1 MKIIIFIFLIIFN
14 LFNTS
19 FAENKI
25 AFLNVNYIFNNSVI
39 GKDANNKVE
48 KKIQKLETNIKNF
61 TSNIKKNKENLI
73 KQKNILSEDEYN
85 KKFDIIDGQIKEF
98 NKKIKIEN
106 NEITK
111 LKKKIRSNFSEEL
124 RIILTE
130 YSSKNSIQ
138 LIIKQEN
145 VLIGSNNINIT
156 KEILK
161 VIDSKKIKLL
171 N

>member
-1 MKIIIFIFLIIFN
+1 MLIIFN

-25 AFLNVNYIFNNSVI
+25 VFLNVNYVFNNSII
-39 GKDANNKVE
+39 GKDANKKVE
-48 KKIQKLETNIKNF
+48 KKIQNMETNIKNF
-61 TSNIKKNKENLI
+61 TSNIKKDKENLI

-85 KKFDIIDGQIKEF
+85 KKFDIIDGKIKEF

-106 NEITK
+106 DEITK
-111 LKKKIRSNFSEEL
+111 LKEKIRSNFSKEL
-124 RIILTE
+124 RMILSE

-145 VLIGSNNINIT
+145 VLIGSNKINIT
-156 KEILK
+156 NEILE
-161 VIDSKKIKLL
+161 VVDSKKIKLL

>member
-25 AFLNVNYIFNNSVI
+25 AFLNVNYIFNNSI
-39 GKDANNKVE
+39 TGKDANKKVE
-48 KKIQKLETNIKNF
+48 KKIKELETNIKNF
-61 TSNIKKNKENLI
+61 TSNIKKDEENLI
-73 KQKNILSEDEYN
+73 KQKNILSEDDYN
-85 KKFDIIDGQIKEF
+85 KKFDIIDDKIKEF

-106 NEITK
+106 DEITK

-145 VLIGSNNINIT
+145 VLIGSNKINIT
-156 KEILK
+156 KEILEI
-161 VIDSKKIKLL
+161 VDSKKIKIL

>member
-1 MKIIIFIFLIIFN
+1 MKIIVFIFLIIFN
-14 LFNTS
+14 CFNAS

-25 AFLNVNYIFNNSVI
+25 AFLNVNYIFNNSII
-39 GKDANNKVE
+39 GKDANKKVE
-48 KKIQKLETNIKNF
+48 NKIKKMEKNIKNF
-61 TSNIKKNKENLI
+61 TSNIKKDKENLI

-85 KKFDIIDGQIKEF
+85 KKFDNIDNKIKEF

-106 NEITK
+106 DKITN

-130 YSSKNSIQ
+130 YSSKNSIE

-145 VLIGSNNINIT
+145 VLIGSNKLNIT
-156 KEILK
+156 SEILE
-161 VIDSKKIKLL
+161 VVDSKKIKLI

>member
-1 MKIIIFIFLIIFN
+1 MFN
-14 LFNTS
+14 FFNIS
-19 FAENKI
+19 LAENKI
-25 AFLNVNYIFNNSVI
+25 AFLNVNYIFNNSII
-39 GKDANNKVE
+39 GKDANKKVE
-48 KKIQKLETNIKNF
+48 KKIKELETNIKNF
-61 TSNIKKNKENLI
+61 TSNIKKDKENLI

-85 KKFDIIDGQIKEF
+85 KKFDIIDGKIKEF

-106 NEITK
+106 DEITK

>member
-1 MKIIIFIFLIIFN
+1 M
-14 LFNTS
+14 
-19 FAENKI
+19 
-25 AFLNVNYIFNNSVI
+25 
-39 GKDANNKVE
+39 
-48 KKIQKLETNIKNF
+48 ETNIKNF
-61 TSNIKKNKENLI
+61 TSNIKKDKENLI

-85 KKFDIIDGQIKEF
+85 KKFDNIDNKIKEF

-106 NEITK
+106 DEINN

-130 YSSKNSIQ
+130 YSSKNSIE

-145 VLIGSNNINIT
+145 VLIGSNKINIT
-156 KEILK
+156 KEILE
-161 VIDSKKIKLL
+161 VVDSKKIKLL

>member
-1 MKIIIFIFLIIFN
+1 MFN
-14 LFNTS
+14 FSNISL
-19 FAENKI
+19 AENKI
-25 AFLNVNYIFNNSVI
+25 AFLNVNYIFNNSI
-39 GKDANNKVE
+39 TGKDANKKVE
-48 KKIQKLETNIKNF
+48 KKIKELEKNIKNF
-61 TSNIKKNKENLI
+61 TSNIKKDEENLI
-73 KQKNILSEDEYN
+73 KQKNILSDDDYN
-85 KKFDIIDGQIKEF
+85 KKFDIIDAKIKEF

-106 NEITK
+106 DEITK

-145 VLIGSNNINIT
+145 VLIGSNKINIT